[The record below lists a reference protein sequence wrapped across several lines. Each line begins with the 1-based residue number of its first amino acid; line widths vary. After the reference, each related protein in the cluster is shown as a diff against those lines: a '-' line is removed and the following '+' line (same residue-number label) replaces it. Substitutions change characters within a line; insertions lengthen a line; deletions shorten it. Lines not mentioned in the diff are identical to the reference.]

1 MDFDI
6 IFGNAARAALG
17 PEAVILSL
25 AAIGLNVHFGFTGL
39 LNFGQV
45 GFMLLGAY
53 GTSVTVATFGWSL
66 WMGILVGLF
75 LSLVL
80 AVALGIPTLRLHSV
94 MFAIVTIAG
103 AEIIRILVGSTDA
116 IGLTGGPL
124 SVSFDAG
131 AFFDLNP
138 YPDGPQDRYGFGTFS
153 FTGQQMWVI
162 TVGWALVA
170 LTSLGVFLIVRSPWG
185 RVLKSIR
192 EDEDAARS
200 LGKNV
205 FRYKMQALIIGGV
218 IGGMAGVIDAIKTSG
233 ADPNG
238 FKPQVTFFTYTA
250 LLLGGAATYLGPVLG
265 AILFWFLREWIE
277 SFLRQLAAE
286 AWLPD
291 PVAGFLEGSEGI
303 ISLSMVGVTLIVLM
317 LFRPQGL
324 TGNRTEM
331 QLDAQ

>member
-53 GTSVTVATFGWSL
+53 GTSVTVATFG
-66 WMGILVGLF
+66 LV
-75 LSLVL
+75 
-80 AVALGIPTLRLHSV
+80 AVDGHTGGPFPVPGAGGALGIPTLRLHSV

-138 YPDGPQDRYGFGTFS
+138 YPDGPQDRYWFGTFS
-153 FTGQQMWVI
+153 FTGQQM
-162 TVGWALVA
+162 VGHHR
-170 LTSLGVFLIVRSPWG
+170 GVGAGGTDQPG
-185 RVLKSIR
+185 RVPDR
-192 EDEDAARS
+192 AQPV
-200 LGKNV
+200 G
-205 FRYKMQALIIGGV
+205 
-218 IGGMAGVIDAIKTSG
+218 SG
-233 ADPNG
+233 AQVHPGGRGRGSQPGQERVPVQDASPHHRRG
-238 FKPQVTFFTYTA
+238 HRRDGRGHRCHQDFGGRPQRLQTPSHLLHYTA

>member
-1 MDFDI
+1 MEFDI
-6 IFGNAARAALG
+6 IFGNAAKSALG
-17 PEAVILSL
+17 PEAVILCL

-66 WMGILVGLF
+66 WVGIPIALF
-75 LSLVL
+75 LALVL

-103 AEIIRILVGSTDA
+103 AEIIRILIGSTDA
-116 IGLTGGPL
+116 IGLTGGPHSL
-124 SVSFDAG
+124 SFDAG

-138 YPDGPQDRYGFGTFS
+138 YADGSQDRYGIGTFK

-170 LTSLGVFLIVRSPWG
+170 LTSLGVYLIVRSPWG

-205 FRYKMQALIIGGV
+205 FKYKMQALMIGGV

-238 FKPQVTFFTYTA
+238 FRPQVTFYTYTA

-265 AILFWFLREWIE
+265 AVLFWFMRQWIE

-286 AWLPD
+286 AWLPG
-291 PVAGFLEGSEGI
+291 PVADFLEGTEGI
-303 ISLSMVGVTLIVLM
+303 ISVALVGVTLIVLM
-317 LFRPQGL
+317 LFRPQGI
-324 TGNRTEM
+324 TGSRTEM
-331 QLDAQ
+331 QLDVR